1 LFRSKRRQF
10 LRLSWE
16 IIMNTEQSPHRFTPL
31 TPIATTEP
39 VLFID
44 STASLPE
51 LHACASERLHATLDY
66 LTLMACATLRDSA
79 AGDFN
84 TLTNVA
90 RILVQDVT
98 DVFGVIEQRGLEG
111 K

>member
-1 LFRSKRRQF
+1 MKA
-10 LRLSWE
+10 
-16 IIMNTEQSPHRFTPL
+16 EQLPTRFTPL
-31 TPIATTEP
+31 TPIATTQP

-44 STASLPE
+44 KTVPMIE

-90 RILVQDVT
+90 RILDQYVT
-98 DVFGVIEQRGLEG
+98 DVFGVIEQRGLEDQ
-111 K
+111 